1 MSIDQHNYELYIL
14 DYYEGKLD
22 ADAARELMLYLEQN
36 PEAKEAFENYEA
48 IMLEPDLSQQF
59 EPKSSLKKTEIVEV
73 GVVNELNYENYI
85 IESVEQNLT
94 PAEQANLK
102 EFLIKNPQLQKT
114 FDTYKKTVLKP
125 DMSVV
130 FNGKEMLKKSRIVPL
145 YATPFRRMVLT
156 TASVAAVL
164 AVVLFSEIII
174 RSFNA
179 TEKRGNNLIS
189 AIDITKSTRYATNI
203 TKQIPQNNT
212 HLTDYQPTNQLAS
225 ENKTFADLTPSTK
238 IITATKLE
246 LKKGTQFVPSYNNNN
261 DALASVMLVKRSE
274 YTDAVN
280 SREQLLSRRT
290 REAKDS
296 QEPGLTN
303 YLVKGIKNAARNSTK
318 NQEQIANNER
328 LGFWD
333 IAGFGVYT
341 YNKLTD
347 KNLKV
352 DRETDA
358 SGRLMSFNL
367 EDENSTNS
375 EKK

>member
-1 MSIDQHNYELYIL
+1 MSIDKHNYELYIL

-22 ADAARELMLYLEQN
+22 ADATRELMLFLEHY
-36 PEAKEAFENYEA
+36 PDAKEAFESYES

-59 EPKSSLKKTEIVEV
+59 APKSSLKKMGIVEV
-73 GVVNELNYENYI
+73 GAINELNFENYF
-85 IESVEQNLT
+85 IESIEQNLA
-94 PAEQANLK
+94 PAEQLDLK
-102 EFLIKNPQLQKT
+102 DFLIKNPQLQKT
-114 FDTYKKTVLKP
+114 LDTYKKTVLKP

-145 YATPFRRMVLT
+145 HATPLRRMVLT

-164 AVVLFSEIII
+164 AVVLISGIII
-174 RSFNA
+174 RSINI
-179 TEKRGNNLIS
+179 TEKRGIGLLS
-189 AIDITKSTRYATNI
+189 AVDLTKANRITNPA
-203 TKQIPQNNT
+203 TKQIPGNDIHQVAKQN
-212 HLTDYQPTNQLAS
+212 TNPFTS
-225 ENKTFADLTPSTK
+225 ENKTFADLNASTK
-238 IITATKLE
+238 LITANKLE
-246 LKKGTQFVPSYNNNN
+246 LKKGTQIEPSHNN
-261 DALASVMLVKRSE
+261 DALASVMLAKRSE
-274 YTDAVN
+274 YIDAVD

-290 REAKDS
+290 RETKNS
-296 QEPGLTN
+296 QEPGLTD

-347 KNLKV
+347 NNLKV

-358 SGRLMSFNL
+358 SGRLMSLNL
-367 EDENSTNS
+367 EDESNTNI